1 MHASTRLAD
10 TEDEAF
16 EPTPYTQA
24 TLFHTHTQA
33 PTKCALSVPQHQY
46 TIRLSAPQALFPPLP
61 ANDADVVLFLVGG
74 AQVAGRA
81 GPAVVHD
88 LAKVARSAAL

>member
-1 MHASTRLAD
+1 MHACMHLAAP
-10 TEDEAF
+10 EDEAS
-16 EPTPYTQA
+16 EPTPS
-24 TLFHTHTQA
+24 HTHAALLHTQA
-33 PTKCALSVPQHQY
+33 STNQTLRVPQRQHSTQSLP
-46 TIRLSAPQALFPPLP
+46 RMQAHLSSP

-88 LAKVARSAAL
+88 G

>member
-1 MHASTRLAD
+1 MQGSIEDGNCRASLSPTTLYPHIYEPRLIVHLARHNTNTDTRSLPAR
-10 TEDEAF
+10 
-16 EPTPYTQA
+16 
-24 TLFHTHTQA
+24 TL
-33 PTKCALSVPQHQY
+33 S
-46 TIRLSAPQALFPPLP
+46 LP

-88 LAKVARSAAL
+88 S